1 MMKVNGIPF
10 LKEAGMSQVWMLK
23 RQEDSI
29 KLNIVTQMA
38 DVPYAAYFNC

>member
-1 MMKVNGIPF
+1 MKVHGVPF
-10 LKEAGMSQVWMLK
+10 VKEAGMSQVCMLK
-23 RQEDSI
+23 KQEDNL